1 MSLKNKLL
9 KIVLPIVIIIAGF
22 AGMQVLVLSR
32 PSPKKEVRETPGVL
46 VEVRRMKKENRPVVV
61 IGTGT
66 VQPHRE
72 ANIAP
77 QVGGVVTSLA
87 PNFIAGGFFQKGD
100 LLFSIE
106 DTDYRLAIDRA
117 KAALAAAA
125 YELAT
130 VTSQAQ
136 VARGEWERLKLEEK
150 GDPNPL
156 VLYEPQLKNASASVE
171 SARAAVKQAEI
182 DLSRTTVYAPFD
194 CLVRSEE
201 IDLGQYVTAGR
212 SVAAVA
218 GTDRAEIVVALPLEE
233 LSWLSVPRGD
243 SIEKG
248 SPAKVQLPYGDRLL
262 TWEGKVVR
270 SLGAVD
276 PRDRM
281 ARVVVAVDDPYNRK
295 KGSSNKRQ
303 DLEIGTFVDV
313 EVTGREL
320 SGVFAVPRSA
330 LRDESTLWTMDDEGK
345 LRIKPVNVLRRERE
359 TLIIRKGLEEGD
371 RVVLTYISGAA
382 EGMALRVAGEEEAK

>member
-46 VEVRRMKKENRPVVV
+46 VEVRRMKKEKRPVVV

-66 VQPHRE
+66 VQPRRE
-72 ANIAP
+72 ANISP

-100 LLFSIE
+100 LLFNIE

-117 KAALAAAA
+117 NAALAAAA

-130 VTSQAQ
+130 VTSQAKI
-136 VARGEWERLKLEEK
+136 ARGEWERLKLEEK
-150 GDPNPL
+150 SEPNPL
-156 VLYEPQLKNASASVE
+156 VLYEPQLKNARASVE
-171 SARAAVKQAEI
+171 SASAAVKQAEI
-182 DLSRTTVYAPFD
+182 DLSRTAVYAPFD

-218 GTDRAEIVVALPLEE
+218 GTDTAEIVVALPLEE
-233 LSWLSVPRGD
+233 LSWLSVPRGGSD
-243 SIEKG
+243 EKG
-248 SPAKVQLPYGDRLL
+248 SPAKVQLPYGDGLL
-262 TWEGKVVR
+262 TWEGRVVR
-270 SLGAVD
+270 SLGEVD
-276 PRDRM
+276 IRDRM

-295 KGSSNKRQ
+295 KGSSNERPS
-303 DLEIGTFVDV
+303 LEIGTFVDV
-313 EVTGREL
+313 EITGKEL
-320 SGVFAVPRSA
+320 SGVFVVPRSA
-330 LRDESTLWTMDDEGK
+330 LRDKSTLWTMDDEGK
-345 LRIKPVNVLRRERE
+345 LRTKPVNVLRRERE

-371 RVVLTYISGAA
+371 LVVLTYISGAA
-382 EGMALRVAGEEEAK
+382 EGIALRVAGEEEAK